1 MKGAGMI
8 VLYELAGAS
17 GERFSPYC
25 WRARM
30 SLLHKGLSY
39 RTVPTRYIDI
49 ASIGDGT
56 YKTVPVIQDEGRFI
70 GDSWT
75 IANYLE
81 DEYPDSPSLFG
92 GPAGR
97 ALSLFV
103 QSWVIDVLH
112 RGMIEFV
119 LLDIH
124 DQLDARD
131 KAYFR
136 STRERRFGRTLEAVQ
151 AGREDRI
158 ADFRKSLQPLRQ
170 VVASQPFLSGDAP
183 LYPDYLA
190 FSAFQWGRVVSRFPL
205 LAADDPVVDWFERCL
220 DLFGGYARR
229 AILS

>member
-1 MKGAGMI
+1 MI
-8 VLYELAGAS
+8 VLYDLAGAS

-25 WRARM
+25 WRTRM
-30 SLLHKGLSY
+30 ALLHKGLSY
-39 RTVPTRYIDI
+39 QTVATRYVDI

-56 YKTVPVIQDEGRFI
+56 HKTVPVIQDGDRFI

-75 IANYLE
+75 IANHLE
-81 DEYPDSPSLFG
+81 EKFPDRPSLFG
-92 GPAGR
+92 GSTGR

-103 QSWVIDVLH
+103 QNWVTDVMH
-112 RGMIEFV
+112 RGLIELV

-124 DQLDARD
+124 DQLDERD

-151 AGREDRI
+151 AGREDRV
-158 ADFRKSLQPLRQ
+158 AEFRKQLQLLRQ
-170 VVASQPFLSGDAP
+170 IVASQPFLSGDAP

-190 FSAFQWGRVVSRFPL
+190 FSALQWGRVVSRFPL
-205 LAADDPVVDWFERCL
+205 LEEDDPVVDWFERVL

-229 AILS
+229 AIL